1 MTLYLTVE
9 DVRKLVGMDDALAAL
24 DTAFQHWHDA
34 GTENFPRRR
43 LDPPGGGPLNL
54 MAASYPSQ
62 GVFGYRA
69 YAIRPAGG
77 SNQVFLF
84 DMKGGPPMAIVES
97 GWASTTRTG
106 AATGIAS
113 KYLARADAKRLA
125 CIGTG
130 RQAVTQVDAVARVR
144 RLDEIVVFSRDKA
157 KREDF
162 AKRMAEL
169 TKVKTVAADSA
180 RDCVKGADIVITAT
194 MSAEPVFFGDWIE
207 KGMHIN
213 LIGANSANRREGD
226 DKTILKADLLFT
238 DHREQ
243 AKIEAGE
250 FMEMCA
256 TGRLAWEKI
265 HELGDAVTGR
275 AKRTS
280 ADQVTLFK
288 SLGLAYEDLAF
299 CKLIVDK
306 AKAKGVG
313 TELPMTEAP
322 MGGAARA
329 PAGAG
334 R

>member
-24 DTAFQHWHDA
+24 DKAFQHWHDQ
-34 GTENFPRRR
+34 GTQNLERRR

-54 MAASYPSQ
+54 MAASYPSE

-69 YAIRPAGG
+69 YAIRPSGG

-84 DMKGGPPMAIVES
+84 DLKGGPPMAIVES

-130 RQAVTQVDAVARVR
+130 RQAGPQVDAVARVR
-144 RLDEIVVFSRDKA
+144 KLDSIVVYSRDKA
-157 KREDF
+157 RRDDF
-162 AKRMAEL
+162 AKRMGEL
-169 TKVKTVAADSA
+169 TKVKTEAADSPEA
-180 RDCVKGADIVITAT
+180 CVKGADIVIAAT
-194 MSAEPVFFGDWIE
+194 GSAEPVFRGAWIE

-226 DKTILKADLLFT
+226 DAAILKSDLLVT
-238 DHREQ
+238 DHRDQ
-243 AKIEAGE
+243 ARIEAGE
-250 FMEMCA
+250 FIELCS
-256 TGRLAWEKI
+256 TGRLKWEAI
-265 HELGDAVTGR
+265 HELGDAVTGKVKR
-275 AKRTS
+275 AG

-288 SLGLAYEDLAF
+288 SLGLAYEDVAF

-322 MGGAARA
+322 MG
-329 PAGAG
+329 AGV
-334 R
+334 RR

>member
-1 MTLYLTVE
+1 VTLYLTVE
-9 DVRKLVGMDDALAAL
+9 DVRKLVTMDDALAAL
-24 DTAFQHWHDA
+24 DKAFHHWADP

-54 MAASYPSQ
+54 MAASYPAE

-84 DMKGGPPMAIVES
+84 EMKGGPPMAIVES

-106 AATGIAS
+106 AATGIAT
-113 KYLARADAKRLA
+113 KYLARPDAKRLA

-144 RLDEIVVFSRDKA
+144 KLDSISVFSRDKA

-169 TKVKTVAADSA
+169 TKVKVEAAESA

-194 MSAEPVFFGDWIE
+194 MSSEPVFFGDWIE

-226 DKTILKADLLFT
+226 DRTILKSDLLVT

-250 FMEMCA
+250 FIEMA
-256 TGRLAWEKI
+256 STGRLSWDKV

-275 AKRTS
+275 VKRNGP
-280 ADQVTLFK
+280 DQVTLFK

-299 CKLIVDK
+299 CKLIVDR

-313 TELPMTEAP
+313 VQLPMTEAP

-329 PAGAG
+329 GAA

>member
-9 DVRKLVGMDDALAAL
+9 DVRKLVTMDDALAAL
-24 DTAFQHWHDA
+24 DQAFQRWHDT
-34 GTENFPRRR
+34 GTENLPRRR
-43 LDPPGGGPLNL
+43 LDPPGGGPLNI
-54 MAASYPSQ
+54 MAATYPSQ

-77 SNQVFLF
+77 SNQVVLF
-84 DMKGGPPMAIVES
+84 ALQGGPPMAIIES

-106 AATGIAS
+106 AATGIAT
-113 KYLARADAKRLA
+113 KYMARPDAKRLA

-130 RQAVTQVDAVARVR
+130 RQAGPQVDAVARVR
-144 RLDEIVVFSRDKA
+144 KLEQISVFSRDA
-157 KREDF
+157 VKREDF
-162 AKRMAEL
+162 AKRMQDL
-169 TKVKTVAADSA
+169 TKVKTTAAASA
-180 RDCVKGADIVITAT
+180 RECVQGADIVVTAT

-226 DKTILKADLLFT
+226 DRAILKPDLLVT

-250 FMEMCA
+250 FMELCA
-256 TGRLAWEKI
+256 TGRLTWDKI
-265 HELGDAVTGR
+265 YELGDAVTGR
-275 AKRTS
+275 VKRTNPE
-280 ADQVTLFK
+280 QVTLFK
-288 SLGLAYEDLAF
+288 SLGLAYEDVAF

-313 TELPMTEAP
+313 IELPMTEAP
-322 MGGAARA
+322 MGARA
-329 PAGAG
+329 PAAV